1 MAVISSGINVDTIRS
16 SLSSSQ
22 RGISGATQTAKKV
35 ETVILNQSKIKSS
48 IFSRSSTLRARRL
61 ENSKR
66 QQIEEELELGSIAQ
80 NNPAAIAFRS
90 IQSSTKGFLGRILD
104 AIGYVTAGWLLENLP
119 TWIAMGTE
127 FIARIKKTGE
137 IINNIFGNM
146 YKAISS
152 FGNILTGIGQ
162 NLLQFDLLDSSRR
175 VQSSFDELYSAM
187 DQMGFQIEEGYKML
201 STPLDQSIPGTESQQ
216 EESLYGPTQY
226 SGGGGGDA
234 SDLKS
239 GARLLMQKGFPAKG
253 AAYLAGNIQQ
263 ESGWKAKR
271 QPWILNDGAGT
282 NKGLISWNRGRI
294 SNAEKFLGKPLEKA
308 SAGEQ
313 IEWIKEELKQYGL
326 LKVFMDPKASDEQ
339 LKVASKQYIGWG
351 DLGARWEYSQTAYQF
366 LQKEG
371 PGPALV
377 GQSDQPGQFQPGQIQ
392 PGKVLRS
399 GDVLTRSIGKGVSY
413 VEITDAYNAR
423 SGTHK
428 GVDIAAPSGTY
439 IALRYDCEVIFAGPS
454 GDYGNVMDVW
464 VPQLSV
470 QLRLAHLSAIL
481 VRSGKIKAGT
491 SFARV
496 GSTGR
501 SSGPHIHFEYSTQ
514 KGSMNYGGSGNPSGY
529 VNALLLT
536 NTPNQGSFATPAV
549 TSPAQ
554 TSIPSA
560 QIMTNPPTGQQLAQE
575 VTPERQGRKMIFIDD
590 RTSAGPQVTTS
601 GGAAPQQMGQVPE
614 GEVLNNFIKK
624 KLLLDLAY
632 L

>member
-22 RGISGATQTAKKV
+22 RGISGAAQTAKKV
-35 ETVILNQSKIKSS
+35 ETVILNQSKIRSS

-104 AIGYVTAGWLLENLP
+104 AIGYITAGWLLENLP

-137 IINNIFGNM
+137 IITNIFGNM

-226 SGGGGGDA
+226 SGGGGDA

-253 AAYLAGNIQQ
+253 AAYLAGNIQT
-263 ESGWKAKR
+263 ESEWKAKR
-271 QPWILNDGAGT
+271 KPWVLNDGAGT
-282 NKGLISWNRGRI
+282 NKGLISWNRTRI
-294 SNAEKFLGKPLEKA
+294 TSAEKFLGKPLEQA
-308 SAGEQ
+308 GAGEQ

-326 LKVFMDPKASDEQ
+326 LKVFMDPKASEEQ

-351 DLGARWEYSQTAYQF
+351 KLGARWEHAQTAYQF

-377 GQSDQPGQFQPGQIQ
+377 GQSGQPGQFQPGQIQ
-392 PGKVLRS
+392 PGRQLRS

-413 VEITDAYNAR
+413 IQITDAYNAR

-554 TSIPSA
+554 TTIPSA
-560 QIMTNPPTGQQLAQE
+560 QIMTNTPTGQQLAQE

-590 RTSAGPQVTTS
+590 RGSASTQVSTYGSGATS
-601 GGAAPQQMGQVPE
+601 QQMPMPE